1 MAFSRASNG
10 SEYITSVSSM
20 VDNSAISELE
30 EDSSS
35 ISSNSAG
42 FSSELILELRSSELQ
57 NNHILSYLSKLF
69 TGHFLIIVNL
79 TGILWKDSREDT
91 S

>member
-20 VDNSAISELE
+20 VDKFSAISEVE

-57 NNHILSYLSKLF
+57 NNHI
-69 TGHFLIIVNL
+69 
-79 TGILWKDSREDT
+79 
-91 S
+91 